1 MSFPQTRAGEHEAL
15 REAIEE
21 RLDQAVTSIAPTRL
35 RASARHVV
43 EGGKRIR
50 PLLTLMACGAA
61 GGRPL
66 DAIEPAVAVEL
77 LHVASL
83 VHDDIMDGADLR
95 RGRSTLHVLH
105 GVPAAILTGDALVAL
120 AFQLLASSNHPNRD
134 LILRE
139 FSSTYLALCEGQSD
153 DIDGDGARL
162 LDSAAHDDMVR
173 KKTAELL
180 GSALALGAMSA
191 TRDASLIGSLRQFGV
206 HLGMAYQAKDDLL
219 EITGD
224 ERGLG
229 KRPGADARNGR
240 RTYLTMAYP
249 EVDTAAGVHLVVSE
263 QTGAALRELGNLPP
277 SPWRDQCEAVA
288 RMLAEREA

>member
-1 MSFPQTRAGEHEAL
+1 MSLPRTRSDDREAL

-21 RLDQAVTSIAPTRL
+21 RLDQAVSSIAPARL

-105 GVPAAILTGDALVAL
+105 GVPAAILAGDALVAL
-120 AFQLLASSNHPNRD
+120 AFRLMASSKSPNRD
-134 LILRE
+134 LTMLE

-153 DIDGDGARL
+153 DVDGDGARL
-162 LDSAAHDDMVR
+162 LDSAAHDEMVR
-173 KKTAELL
+173 KKTAELI

-191 TRDASLIGSLRQFGV
+191 THDASLIGALRQFGV

-219 EITGD
+219 ELTGD
-224 ERGLG
+224 EQGLG
-229 KRPGADARNGR
+229 KRPGVDARNGR

-249 EVDTAAGVHLVVSE
+249 EVDTAAGVQMVVIE
-263 QTGAALRELGNLPP
+263 QTSAALRELENLPP
-277 SPWRDQCEAVA
+277 SPWRDQCETVA
-288 RMLAEREA
+288 RILVEREA

>member
-1 MSFPQTRAGEHEAL
+1 MSLPRTRSDDREAL

-21 RLDQAVTSIAPTRL
+21 RLDQAVSSIAPARL

-66 DAIEPAVAVEL
+66 DAFEPAVAVEL

-105 GVPAAILTGDALVAL
+105 GVPAAILAGDALVAL
-120 AFQLLASSNHPNRD
+120 AFRLMASSKSPNRD
-134 LILRE
+134 LTMLE

-153 DIDGDGARL
+153 DVDGDGARL
-162 LDSAAHDDMVR
+162 LDSAAHDEMVR
-173 KKTAELL
+173 KKTAELI

-191 TRDASLIGSLRQFGV
+191 THDASLIGALRQFGV

-219 EITGD
+219 ELTGD
-224 ERGLG
+224 EQGLG
-229 KRPGADARNGR
+229 KRPGVDARNGR

-249 EVDTAAGVHLVVSE
+249 EVDTAAGVQMVVIE
-263 QTGAALRELGNLPP
+263 QTSAALRELENLPP
-277 SPWRDQCEAVA
+277 SPWRDQCETVA
-288 RMLAEREA
+288 RILVEREA